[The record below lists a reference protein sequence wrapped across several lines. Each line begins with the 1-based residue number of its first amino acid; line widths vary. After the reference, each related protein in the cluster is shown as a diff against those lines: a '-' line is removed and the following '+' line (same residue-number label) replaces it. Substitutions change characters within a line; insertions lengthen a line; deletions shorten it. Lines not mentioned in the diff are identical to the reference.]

1 MKKCYFGL
9 LLLMTLYSYGQDSK
23 NINQSF
29 STKDTASFKLY
40 PNPAINDAVYI
51 TTATNGVKDI
61 AIYDV
66 FGEVVLTD
74 RISSK
79 SLNISRLV
87 AGVYVLQV
95 IENNKTMTR
104 KLVVK

>member
-1 MKKCYFGL
+1 MKKSYLVL
-9 LLLMTLYSYGQDSK
+9 LLLFAFSSYGQDNAVINPLNSK
-23 NINQSF
+23 EKSSF
-29 STKDTASFKLY
+29 QLY
-40 PNPAINDAVYI
+40 PNPAVDDVVYI
-51 TTATNGVKDI
+51 TTASNGMKNIV
-61 AIYDV
+61 IYDV

-79 SLNISRLV
+79 NLNISKLV

-95 IENNKTMTR
+95 TEGDDTMTR